1 MNSSKKLVRHGKL
14 QKLIQKDPF
23 LTDEQLAKALK
34 VSVPTVRLDRLALNI
49 PELRERIRA
58 MASTASTR
66 LKAIDRKDIVGEL
79 IDLELNKSA
88 ISTLTVTDEMVLG
101 KTGVGRGY
109 FMFAMADTLALALVD
124 TEFALTAVGNV
135 KYKVPVYPGDRL
147 VAKAEVMNIK
157 GGRYYIRAVIRK
169 ENVEVFRAKFII
181 AAVSNP
187 EEINGKDLPLL

>member
-1 MNSSKKLVRHGKL
+1 MNSSKKLLRHGKL

-23 LTDEQLAKALK
+23 LTDEQLAKTLK

-66 LKAIDRKDIVGEL
+66 LKAIDQKDIVGEL

-88 ISTLTVTDEMVLG
+88 ISTLTITHDMVLG

-109 FMFAMADTLALALVD
+109 YMFAMADTLALALVD
-124 TEFALTAVGNV
+124 TEFALTAVSNV

-147 VAKAEVMNIK
+147 VAKAEVTNIK
-157 GGRYYIRAVIRK
+157 EERYYIRAVIKK
-169 ENVEVFRAKFII
+169 ENTEVFRAKFII
-181 AAVSNP
+181 AAVKSR
-187 EEINGKDLPLL
+187 EEIN

>member
-1 MNSSKKLVRHGKL
+1 MNSSKKLIRHGKL

-49 PELRERIRA
+49 PELRERIRV
-58 MASTASTR
+58 MASAASTR
-66 LKAIDRKDIVGEL
+66 LKAIDQKDIVGEL

-88 ISTLTVTDEMVLG
+88 ISTLTVTSEMVLG

-147 VAKAEVMNIK
+147 VAKADVTNIK
-157 GGRYYIRAVIRK
+157 DGRYYIRVIIK
-169 ENVEVFRAKFII
+169 KDNTEVFRAKFII
-181 AAVSNP
+181 AAVESSDEFN
-187 EEINGKDLPLL
+187 

>member
-23 LTDEQLAKALK
+23 LTDEQLAKTLK
-34 VSVPTVRLDRLALNI
+34 VSVPTVRLDRLSLNI

-58 MASTASTR
+58 MASAASTR
-66 LKAIDRKDIVGEL
+66 LKAIDQKDIVGEL

-88 ISTLTVTDEMVLG
+88 ISTLTVTNEMVLG

-109 FMFAMADTLALALVD
+109 FMYAMADTLALALVD

-135 KYKVPVYPGDRL
+135 AVGNVKYKVPVYPDDRL
-147 VAKAEVMNIK
+147 VAKADVTNIK
-157 GGRYYIRAVIRK
+157 DGKYYIRVIIKK
-169 ENVEVFRAKFII
+169 ENTEVFRAKFII
-181 AAVSNP
+181 AAVGNG
-187 EEINGKDLPLL
+187 EEFN

>member
-23 LTDEQLAKALK
+23 LTDEQLARTLK
-34 VSVPTVRLDRLALNI
+34 VSVPTIRLDRLALNI
-49 PELRERIRA
+49 PELRERIRV

-66 LKAIDRKDIVGEL
+66 LKAIDQKDIVGEL

-88 ISTLTVTDEMVLG
+88 ISTLTITNEMVLG

-124 TEFALTAVGNV
+124 TEFALTAVSNV

-157 GGRYYIRAVIRK
+157 DDRYYIRTVIKR
-169 ENVEVFRAKFII
+169 ESTEVFRAKFII
-181 AAVSNP
+181 AAVGQERKL
-187 EEINGKDLPLL
+187 EEA

>member
-1 MNSSKKLVRHGKL
+1 MNSSKKLIRHGKL

-23 LTDEQLAKALK
+23 LTDEQLAKTLK

-49 PELRERIRA
+49 PELRERIRV

-66 LKAIDRKDIVGEL
+66 LKAIDKKDIVGEL
-79 IDLELNKSA
+79 IDLELNRSA

-109 FMFAMADTLALALVD
+109 FMFAMADSLALALID
-124 TEFALTAVGNV
+124 TEFALTDVGNV

-147 VAKAEVMNIK
+147 VAKADVTNIK
-157 GGRYYIRAVIRK
+157 DDRYYIRVIIK
-169 ENVEVFRAKFII
+169 KDSTEFFRAKFII
-181 AAVSNP
+181 AA
-187 EEINGKDLPLL
+187 IRNGEKVKK

>member
-1 MNSSKKLVRHGKL
+1 MNSSKKLIRHEKL
-14 QKLIQKDPF
+14 QRLIQKDPF

-58 MASTASTR
+58 MASTASAR
-66 LKAIDRKDIVGEL
+66 LKAIDQKDIVGEL
-79 IDLELNKSA
+79 LDLELNKSA
-88 ISTLTVTDEMVLG
+88 ISTLTITNEMVLG

-124 TEFALTAVGNV
+124 TEFALTAVSNV
-135 KYKVPVYPGDRL
+135 KYKVPVYPGDKL

-157 GGRYYIRAVIRK
+157 DDRYYIRTIIK
-169 ENVEVFRAKFII
+169 KDNTEVFRAKFII
-181 AAVSNP
+181 AAVRNR
-187 EEINGKDLPLL
+187 EEMN

>member
-1 MNSSKKLVRHGKL
+1 MNSSNKKLVRHGKL
-14 QKLIQKDPF
+14 QKLVRKDPF

-34 VSVPTVRLDRLALNI
+34 VSVPTIRLDRLALNI
-49 PELRERIRA
+49 PELRERIRV

-66 LKAIDRKDIVGEL
+66 LKAIDQKDIVGEL

-88 ISTLTVTDEMVLG
+88 ISTLTITNEMVLG

-124 TEFALTAVGNV
+124 TEFALTAVSNV

-157 GGRYYIRAVIRK
+157 DDRYYIRTVIKR
-169 ENVEVFRAKFII
+169 ESTEVFRAKFII
-181 AAVSNP
+181 AAVGQERKL
-187 EEINGKDLPLL
+187 EEA

>member
-66 LKAIDRKDIVGEL
+66 LKAIDQKDIVGEL

-88 ISTLTVTDEMVLG
+88 ISTLTITNEMVLG

-124 TEFALTAVGNV
+124 TEFALTAVSNV

-157 GGRYYIRAVIRK
+157 GGRYYIRAIIRK

-187 EEINGKDLPLL
+187 EESNGKEIPLF